1 MNGTCLHQ
9 ALTNQRS
16 SMNINAELQALID
29 EAQTTGTLRGLPTR
43 HFIDGAP
50 QSAIGGATM
59 DTLDPGTGRVFA
71 SFASG
76 DKDDVDIAVASARR
90 ALSGPWSLMP
100 PTERG
105 RILHR
110 AAELIRVNAHRL
122 AVVETLDSGKR
133 LSEALGDVA
142 SAAGTFAYYAGACDK
157 LQGDTIPLGPDYL
170 AYTLNEPVGVTAHI
184 IPWNYPLSTAARG
197 IAPALA
203 AGCTVVAKPA
213 EQTPLTA
220 LMLAELLLQA
230 GVPPGVCNVVTGTGR
245 QAGAAL
251 VSHPDIHHITF
262 TGSVTTGIDVMR
274 AAAPNITSL
283 VLELGGKSPVVVLA
297 DCDMDA
303 AVDGVIGA
311 IFENAGQICS
321 AGSRLVIARSIHE
334 QFVERVVARSRA
346 LGLGHGLRDPGM
358 GPVNSEAHLHKIA
371 GYVDRAKARGIA
383 VRCGGNI
390 SADPQTGRG
399 WFYEPT
405 VLDLLSPMDEAVQ
418 EEIFGPVL
426 CVQVFDDLDEAVA
439 LANGTPF
446 GLVAGIYTRDF
457 STAHRLA
464 RAIDA
469 GQVFINEYFAGGIAV
484 PFGGNKRSGFGR
496 EKGLEAL
503 RSYCK
508 VKSVAAR
515 I

>member
-1 MNGTCLHQ
+1 MNMDT
-9 ALTNQRS
+9 
-16 SMNINAELQALID
+16 ELQALVT

-43 HFIDGAP
+43 HFIDGAA
-50 QSAIGGATM
+50 QSAMGGAVMETF
-59 DTLDPGTGRVFA
+59 DPGTGRVFA
-71 SFASG
+71 SFAAG
-76 DKDDVDIAVASARR
+76 NKDDVDSAVASARR
-90 ALSGPWSLMP
+90 AQTGPWSVMAP
-100 PTERG
+100 AERG
-105 RILHR
+105 RVLHR
-110 AAELIRVNAHRL
+110 AAELIRANAHRL
-122 AVVETLDSGKR
+122 AVMETLDSGKR

-142 SAAGTFAYYAGACDK
+142 GAAGCFAYYAGACDK
-157 LQGDTIPLGPDYL
+157 LQGDSIPLGPDYL
-170 AYTLNEPVGVTAHI
+170 AYTVNEPVGVTAHI

-197 IAPALA
+197 MAPALA

-220 LMLAELLLQA
+220 LMLAELLAQA

-245 QAGAAL
+245 DAGAAL
-251 VSHPDIHHITF
+251 VRHPDIDHITF
-262 TGSVTTGIDVMR
+262 TGSVSTGIDVMR
-274 AAAPNITSL
+274 AAAPNITRL

-321 AGSRLVIARSIHE
+321 AGSRLVIARSIH
-334 QFVERVVARSRA
+334 QHFVERVVARARA

-358 GPVNSEAHLHKIA
+358 GPVNSAAHLQKIA
-371 GYVDRAKARGIA
+371 GYVDRAKARGVS

-390 SADPQTGRG
+390 SADPLTGRG

-405 VLDLLSPMDEAVQ
+405 VLDQLTPMDEAVQ

-426 CVQVFDDLDEAVA
+426 CVQVFDDLDQAVA

-446 GLVAGIYTRDF
+446 GLVAGVYTRDF

-464 RAIDA
+464 RDIDA